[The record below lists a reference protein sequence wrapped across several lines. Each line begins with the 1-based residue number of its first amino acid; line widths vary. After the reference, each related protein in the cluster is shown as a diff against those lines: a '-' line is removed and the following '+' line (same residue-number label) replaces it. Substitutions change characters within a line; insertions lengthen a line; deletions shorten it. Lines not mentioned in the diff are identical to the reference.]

1 MIIKCVIFS
10 LFLIVPFSLKED
22 YYAFHFFHVVSCRRT
37 CVFIY
42 PISNVIAFF
51 IFQFQIESDKVR
63 CIYCTY
69 SNNLYF
75 IALNPLVP
83 SAPFLYSL
91 ETRNRKLL
99 FLFLHF
105 LYFRSNETQ
114 WSH

>member
-51 IFQFQIESDKVR
+51 IF
-63 CIYCTY
+63 
-69 SNNLYF
+69 
-75 IALNPLVP
+75 
-83 SAPFLYSL
+83 
-91 ETRNRKLL
+91 
-99 FLFLHF
+99 
-105 LYFRSNETQ
+105 
-114 WSH
+114 